1 MLEAKVSWLLSPGRL
16 VSKIDNVMHFAR
28 LVEQA
33 SVDSVSNWYV
43 FGDYMVHHPMWGWYC
58 QSQWMFTWGPWRPGS
73 LGYITD
79 PARADHDWI
88 AHFWGFCGF
97 VGSYVLSWPS
107 IPVVTTYMSQET
119 LTSHWVPCNHCEL
132 SSLMQL
138 TNNVSRHQFLAQM
151 LEAKVSWLLSRG
163 RLVLL

>member
-1 MLEAKVSWLLSPGRL
+1 
-16 VSKIDNVMHFAR
+16 
-28 LVEQA
+28 
-33 SVDSVSNWYV
+33 
-43 FGDYMVHHPMWGWYC
+43 MWGWYC
-58 QSQWMFTWGPWRPGS
+58 QSLWMFTWGPWWLGS

-88 AHFWGFCGF
+88 AHFWGFCGL

-107 IPVVTTYMSQET
+107 IPVATTYMSQET

-151 LEAKVSWLLSRG
+151 LEAKVSWLHSPG
-163 RLVLL
+163 RLVSKIDNVMHFACLVKQASVDSVSDRSLFEAYILFIET